1 MAPSDKNELGRLLK
15 RARKDAGYS
24 NAHEFLAAVK
34 EEQGAAPSYSSY
46 AQWESGEVGPR
57 DGSLAT
63 IEAFHRKRNTWT
75 EPAGAPDLAT
85 ALLALAQELGALRT
99 ERQQLVARVDELEAT
114 VALLVERSPAGQG
127 SAAQAARVVPRE
139 SAGSGR

>member
-1 MAPSDKNELGRLLK
+1 MATDDRHELGRLLK

-34 EEQGAAPSYSSY
+34 AEQGAAPSYSSY

-85 ALLALAQELGALRT
+85 ALLALAAELGALRE
-99 ERQQLVARVDELEAT
+99 ERQQLRDRVDELAAT
-114 VALLVERSPAGQG
+114 VALLVERSPAEQG
-127 SAAQAARVVPRE
+127 SAAPAARVVPRE

>member
-75 EPAGAPDLAT
+75 DPAGAPDLAT

-99 ERQQLVARVDELEAT
+99 ERQQLAARVDELEAT
-114 VALLVERSPAGQG
+114 VALLVERSPAERG

>member
-1 MAPSDKNELGRLLK
+1 MAVDDRHELGRLLK

-57 DGSLAT
+57 DGSLTT
-63 IEAFHRKRNTWT
+63 IEAFHRKRNTWA
-75 EPAGAPDLAT
+75 EPTGAPDLAT
-85 ALLALAQELGALRT
+85 ALLALAQELEALRE
-99 ERQQLVARVDELEAT
+99 ERQQLVTRVDEMEAQ
-114 VALLVERSPAGQG
+114 VAELVAAAPSATG
-127 SAAQAARVVPRE
+127 SAARVASAVPLE
-139 SAGSGR
+139 STGSGR

>member
-57 DGSLAT
+57 DGSLTT

-75 EPAGAPDLAT
+75 EPTGAPDLAT
-85 ALLALAQELGALRT
+85 ALLALAQELGALRA

-114 VALLVERSPAGQG
+114 VSLLVEQSPAERG